1 MKLLVLE
8 TIVDSRSQRIRERGK
23 PPFIVHLAPKRAERL
38 VEEMAS
44 IGAHFGIPLGHVVPD
59 PREDEYEWKYL
70 GLVLG
75 DCHVFARQD
84 APR

>member
-8 TIVDSRSQRIRERGK
+8 TIVDSRCERIRERGK

-38 VEEMAS
+38 KLEMAS
-44 IGAHFGIPLGHVVPD
+44 IGAHFGIPIGQAVPD
-59 PREDEYEWKYL
+59 PREDEYEWQYL
-70 GLVLG
+70 GVLLG

-84 APR
+84 SPR